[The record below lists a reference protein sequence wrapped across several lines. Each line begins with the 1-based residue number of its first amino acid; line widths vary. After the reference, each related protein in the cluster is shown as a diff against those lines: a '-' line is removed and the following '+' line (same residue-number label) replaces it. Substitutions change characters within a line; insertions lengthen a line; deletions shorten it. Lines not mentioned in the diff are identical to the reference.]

1 MNKNTRFWDRIAE
14 KYARQPISDEAA
26 YQKKLQVTRDYLRP
40 YMRVLEI
47 GCGTGST
54 AIAHA
59 PCVEHIR
66 ATDISPNMIDI
77 ARTRAAEAGVDNVT
91 FEVSAVEDLQVEDP
105 GVDAV
110 LALSLLHLVADR
122 EAVIAGVHRMLQPG
136 GFFISNTACLGD
148 RMRYMRPILPIGRM
162 LGLMPMVK
170 VFTVGQLEASLT
182 GAGFDIDYRWRPEK
196 GVAVFMVA
204 RKAIE

>member
-1 MNKNTRFWDRIAE
+1 VNKKAKFWDRVAE
-14 KYARQPISDEAA
+14 KYARQPIGDEAA
-26 YQKKLQVTRDYLRP
+26 YQKKLQVTRNYFRP
-40 YMRVLEI
+40 DMQVLEI

-66 ATDISPNMIDI
+66 ATDISAKMIDI
-77 ARTRAAEAGVDNVT
+77 ARSRAAEAGVDNVS
-91 FEVSAVEDLQVEDP
+91 FEVAAVEDLQAAGP

-110 LALSLLHLVADR
+110 LALSLLHLVDDR
-122 EAVIAGVHRMLQPG
+122 EAVIARVHRMLQPG
-136 GFFISNTACLGD
+136 GIFVSNTACLGD

-162 LGLMPMVK
+162 LGLMPLVK
-170 VFTVGQLEASLT
+170 VFTVQQLESSLT
-182 GAGFDIDYRWRPEK
+182 GAGFAIDYRWRPEQ

-204 RKAIE
+204 HKATE